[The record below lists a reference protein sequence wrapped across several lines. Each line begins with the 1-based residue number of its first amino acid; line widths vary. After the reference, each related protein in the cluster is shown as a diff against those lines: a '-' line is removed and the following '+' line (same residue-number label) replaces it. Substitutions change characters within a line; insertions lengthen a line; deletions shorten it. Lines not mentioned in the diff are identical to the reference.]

1 MRSTSW
7 LERSRHWTSVGNRAR
22 VAVLASGS
30 GTNLQALIDR
40 ADKKRSQVEVVRVL
54 SNRPDAGALRR
65 AEASGISGT
74 CLPGASRDEQDAA
87 LAELLDECGADL
99 VVLAGYLRLVPPS
112 IVREYAG
119 RIVNIHPALLPAFG
133 GAGMYG
139 RHVHEAVLRRG
150 VRVTGATVHF
160 VDAEYDEGPIILQW
174 PVPVLDGDTPE
185 RLAARVQAV
194 EHRLLPE
201 AVEAVAAGQVTLGPD
216 GTCRWRRPDVQ
227 LNTFILSTES

>member
-1 MRSTSW
+1 MRPTFW
-7 LERSRHWTSVGNRAR
+7 LERSRLWTNVSSRAR
-22 VAVLASGS
+22 VAVLASGA

-40 ADKKRSQVEVVRVL
+40 SHTTSSRVEIVRVL
-54 SNRPDAGALRR
+54 SNRPDTGALNR
-65 AEASGISGT
+65 AEASEIPGNF
-74 CLPGASRDEQDAA
+74 LPGSSRDEQDAA
-87 LAELLDECGADL
+87 LAESLGECGADL

-185 RLAARVQAV
+185 RLAARVLAV
-194 EHRLLPE
+194 EQRLLPE
-201 AVEAVAAGQVTLGPD
+201 AVEAVAAGQVTLEPD
-216 GTCRWRRPDVQ
+216 GTCRWRRPGAQ
-227 LNTFILSTES
+227 LNTFNLSRES

>member
-1 MRSTSW
+1 M
-7 LERSRHWTSVGNRAR
+7 AR

-40 ADKKRSQVEVVRVL
+40 SHTSSSRIEVVRVL
-54 SNRPDAGALRR
+54 SNRPDSGALKR
-65 AEASGISGT
+65 AETSGIPWK
-74 CLPGASRDEQDAA
+74 CLPGSSGDEQDGA
-87 LAELLDECGADL
+87 LAELLSECGADL
-99 VVLAGYLRLVPPS
+99 VVLAGYLSLVPPS

-119 RIVNIHPALLPAFG
+119 RILNIHPALLPAFG
-133 GAGMYG
+133 GVGMYG

-150 VRVTGATVHF
+150 ARVTGATVHF
-160 VDAEYDEGPIILQW
+160 VDAEYDQGPIILQW

-227 LNTFILSTES
+227 LNTFILSRES